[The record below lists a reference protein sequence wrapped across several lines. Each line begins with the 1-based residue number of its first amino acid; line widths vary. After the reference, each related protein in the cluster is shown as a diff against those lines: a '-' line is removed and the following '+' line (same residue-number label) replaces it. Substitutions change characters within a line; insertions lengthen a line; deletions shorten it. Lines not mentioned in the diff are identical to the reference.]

1 MKTAHRHLSLMLL
14 TAGLIPFAF
23 PDLAA
28 GQSFS
33 KSGAPAFGSGAL
45 DASSADLG
53 EGRAASPVDLDPLP
67 AAPEPVAA
75 GDHYEIAP
83 AATWHQAPFSR
94 IGIGAN
100 ISPLGVGIE
109 GAIVLNNDFDGRV
122 YGNFF
127 NYDTGRFEVDGFNVD
142 AKLHMASAAAALDWY
157 PFRSVWRISP
167 GVMFYNGNQLSG
179 IGTITPGS
187 SFQLENQT
195 YYSARAN
202 PVTGATP
209 LMGTGALSLH
219 HHSTAA
225 TATFGFG
232 KYIPRSDRHWSF
244 PSEFGVV
251 FTGSPTIDVNV
262 TGWACLD
269 ARQTQCSNVGDTTTP
284 IGKEFNNDLQARL
297 NSWQKQL
304 DKVTVYPIFSYS
316 VVYSFNI
323 H

>member
-1 MKTAHRHLSLMLL
+1 MKTAHRHLSRMLL
-14 TAGLIPFAF
+14 SAGLIPFAL
-23 PDLAA
+23 PGLSA

-33 KSGAPAFGSGAL
+33 KSAAAALGSSAL

-67 AAPEPVAA
+67 AAPEPVAI

-83 AATWHQAPFSR
+83 TATWHQAPFSR

-100 ISPLGVGIE
+100 VSPLGIGIE
-109 GAIVLNNDFDGRV
+109 GAIVLNHYFDGRLN
-122 YGNFF
+122 GNFF
-127 NYDTGRFEVDGFNVD
+127 NYDSGRFEVDGFNVD
-142 AKLHMASAAAALDWY
+142 AKLHMASVAAALDWY
-157 PFRSVWRISP
+157 PFGSVWRISP

-195 YYSARAN
+195 YYSASPN
-202 PVTGATP
+202 PATGATP
-209 LMGTGALSLH
+209 LVGNGVLGLH
-219 HHSTAA
+219 THNPAA

-244 PSEFGVV
+244 PSEFGVA
-251 FTGSPTIDVNV
+251 FTGAPTINVNM

-269 ARQTQCSNVGDTTTP
+269 ARQTQCSNVADTTTP

-323 H
+323 R

>member
-1 MKTAHRHLSLMLL
+1 MLL

-23 PDLAA
+23 PYLAA

-33 KSGAPAFGSGAL
+33 KSGAPAFVPSTL
-45 DASSADLG
+45 DASSTGLG
-53 EGRAASPVDLDPLP
+53 EGRAASLVDLDSLP
-67 AAPEPVAA
+67 TAPEPAAA

-109 GAIVLNNDFDGRV
+109 GAIVLNNDFDGRIN
-122 YGNFF
+122 GNFF

-157 PFRSVWRISP
+157 PFGSVWRISP

-232 KYIPRSDRHWSF
+232 KYIPRSNRHWSF

-269 ARQTQCSNVGDTTTP
+269 ARQTQCSNVGDATTP

-304 DKVTVYPIFSYS
+304 DKVSVYPIFSYS